1 MELSRQEVNE
11 SRVQAV
17 HAQIPQE
24 AISKEQVET
33 LTTQLEALH
42 ATQLLSDDE
51 LYVFEDIG
59 LCRERATIGSVM
71 KEVVQT
77 NKVVN
82 KLHQLVVVSEA
93 GPRDATLGPQL
104 RCKFT

>member
-1 MELSRQEVNE
+1 MEQPRQEVNE
-11 SRVQAV
+11 SRIQAV

-24 AISKEQVET
+24 AI

-42 ATQLLSDDE
+42 GIQLLSDDE

-59 LCRERATIGSVM
+59 LSQERAAIGSVT

-77 NKVVN
+77 NEVVN

-93 GPRDATLGPQL
+93 VSRDATLGPQL
-104 RCKFT
+104 KCKFT